1 MKPSSSSADAGWTPD
16 GPLDAAFALSPPSTS
31 GRDVAAA
38 ESLAEWGR
46 RAHDARER
54 SLGPLLPRSSVD
66 AGPTPTPRRVVD
78 DDVVSLTRG
87 GASRPPRVV
96 TAESIVAC
104 VNAAVASSR
113 SPSPAKRAVATTTND
128 ATIRRGASPLRAT
141 ARALDFAPTTRAPT
155 PATPRY
161 VEDAET
167 EDEVE
172 DEEDEDEDEDETES
186 PRERAR
192 TALLAFLESKWKT
205 RAGRKLS
212 RRALSEWRAIARTR
226 RRDHDVEARAAA
238 RRACPPTRDGGVE
251 TLDAFDRWRLRA
263 AVRCWRLAGR
273 TRREKSLR
281 IGVHHADAVVWEPVY
296 AKKDATPAP
305 ATPASSSTTTT
316 AERFNAWHASVSPAK
331 ATAEETTARDAS
343 RDPSYGRMDDALAR
357 WLAGEESF
365 SSAGE
370 TNRRGAAGETNRR
383 GAAGVAAEE
392 ATTSMDEP
400 IADLRYYAE
409 ALYGGGEGDAGVAT
423 EDADFGRDGGGG
435 GGGGEASLRAALMAA
450 EARADELA
458 LECKELETDLYAASV
473 LWEET
478 DGENARLR
486 EEADAFRAEADNA
499 YQGQRATTYA
509 EPAGF
514 GAPFVTPTRGG
525 FSGCVGYLGHAGYPG
540 HVGPVAYHAPMMT
553 PYHPAMM
560 TPYSPY
566 SHSPPPPPP
575 PPPPAHSGTPRRWR
589 HGPQLR
595 TEVDALERVVEK
607 LQHARDPV
615 HRPVDYPLGVVRLR
629 GSPARVWHGSMIDR
643 NLISTY

>member
-1 MKPSSSSADAGWTPD
+1 
-16 GPLDAAFALSPPSTS
+16 
-31 GRDVAAA
+31 
-38 ESLAEWGR
+38 
-46 RAHDARER
+46 
-54 SLGPLLPRSSVD
+54 
-66 AGPTPTPRRVVD
+66 
-78 DDVVSLTRG
+78 
-87 GASRPPRVV
+87 
-96 TAESIVAC
+96 
-104 VNAAVASSR
+104 
-113 SPSPAKRAVATTTND
+113 
-128 ATIRRGASPLRAT
+128 
-141 ARALDFAPTTRAPT
+141 
-155 PATPRY
+155 
-161 VEDAET
+161 
-167 EDEVE
+167 
-172 DEEDEDEDEDETES
+172 
-186 PRERAR
+186 
-192 TALLAFLESKWKT
+192 
-205 RAGRKLS
+205 
-212 RRALSEWRAIARTR
+212 
-226 RRDHDVEARAAA
+226 
-238 RRACPPTRDGGVE
+238 
-251 TLDAFDRWRLRA
+251 
-263 AVRCWRLAGR
+263 
-273 TRREKSLR
+273 
-281 IGVHHADAVVWEPVY
+281 
-296 AKKDATPAP
+296 
-305 ATPASSSTTTT
+305 
-316 AERFNAWHASVSPAK
+316 
-331 ATAEETTARDAS
+331 
-343 RDPSYGRMDDALAR
+343 MDDALAR

-525 FSGCVGYLGHAGYPG
+525 FAGCVGYLGHAGYPG

-575 PPPPAHSGTPRRWR
+575 PPPAHSGTPRRWR
-589 HGPQLR
+589 HGPHLR
-595 TEVDALERVVEK
+595 TEVDALERVVGK

-615 HRPVDYPLGVVRLR
+615 HRPVDYPSVSCDYEALR
-629 GSPARVWHGSMIDR
+629 REFGMAR
-643 NLISTY
+643 